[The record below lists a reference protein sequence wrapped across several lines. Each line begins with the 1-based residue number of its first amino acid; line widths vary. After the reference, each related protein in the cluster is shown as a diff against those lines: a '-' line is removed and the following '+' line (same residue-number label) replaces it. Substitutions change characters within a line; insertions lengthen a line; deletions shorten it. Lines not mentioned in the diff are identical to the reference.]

1 MYNVLA
7 HDTVMYDTGEEEEQ
21 QHKTQISRG
30 SFRSLVVVVVVVVS
44 TAARLLQ
51 PLNVVVVVVIVF
63 KHVFQ

>member
-30 SFRSLVVVVVVVVS
+30 SFRSLVVVS

-51 PLNVVVVVVIVF
+51 LLNVVVVVVF